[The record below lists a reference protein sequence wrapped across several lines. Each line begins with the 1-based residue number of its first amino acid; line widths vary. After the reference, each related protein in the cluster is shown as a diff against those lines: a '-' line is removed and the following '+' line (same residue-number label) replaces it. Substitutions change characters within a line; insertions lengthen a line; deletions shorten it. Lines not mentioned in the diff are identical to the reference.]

1 MIERVI
7 GILLVVVSAWQLA
20 RSVRALLLDR
30 RTRRAWR

>member
-20 RSVRALLLDR
+20 RSLRLLTSQRHAR
-30 RTRRAWR
+30 RIGR